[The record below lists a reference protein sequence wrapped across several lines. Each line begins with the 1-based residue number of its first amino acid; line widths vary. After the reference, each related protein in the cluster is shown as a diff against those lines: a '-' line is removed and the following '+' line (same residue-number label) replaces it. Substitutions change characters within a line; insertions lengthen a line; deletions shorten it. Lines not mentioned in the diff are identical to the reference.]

1 MEKTKKIIFIRHGKA
16 AMAGQDHE
24 RELDED
30 GIIQAGSLK
39 KKLIDLG
46 LKNTKVYSSP
56 FKRAIQTI
64 EPFLAETNSNKAII
78 TPNLEEIHMP
88 KDDKLS
94 KHQIIEKMWEDE
106 SFKVG
111 NGISHSDHFNK
122 IKPFLNEVF
131 EKFKSEN
138 EDIIVITHGVLIGII
153 LKFFFKINFGFN
165 DWKKMTMPDIY
176 MLNYDADNN
185 FIEMKRNN
193 NNIER
198 IFSI

>member
-1 MEKTKKIIFIRHGKA
+1 MKKIVLIRHGKA
-16 AMAGQDHE
+16 AMAGKDHE

-30 GIIQAGSLK
+30 GIIQASSLK
-39 KKLIDLG
+39 NKLIELG
-46 LKNTKVYSSP
+46 LNNAKIYTSP

-64 EPFLAETNSNKAII
+64 KPFAEANKNVTISEQKE
-78 TPNLEEIHMP
+78 LEEIHMP
-88 KDDKLS
+88 KDDKLT

-131 EKFKSEN
+131 EKFKSKN

-176 MLNYDADNN
+176 MLNYDTDNN
-185 FIEMKRNN
+185 FIEMKRDN

>member
-1 MEKTKKIIFIRHGKA
+1 MKKIVFIRHGKA

-30 GIIQAGSLK
+30 GIIQANSLK
-39 KKLIDLG
+39 KKLIELG

-56 FKRAIQTI
+56 FKRAVQTI
-64 EPFLAETNSNKAII
+64 EPFLAEKKNNKAIV

-88 KDDKLS
+88 KDEKLS

-106 SFKVG
+106 LFKVG
-111 NGISHSDHFNK
+111 NGISHSEHFNK
-122 IKPFLNEVF
+122 IKPFLDQVFNE
-131 EKFKSEN
+131 FKSEN
-138 EDIIVITHGVLIGII
+138 EDIIMITHGVLIGII
-153 LKFFFKINFGFN
+153 LKFFFSIKFGFN

-176 MLNYDADNN
+176 MLNFDKDNN
-185 FIEMKRNN
+185 FIEMKRDN

>member
-1 MEKTKKIIFIRHGKA
+1 MKEIKKIIFIRHGKA

-30 GIIQAGSLK
+30 GIIQVGSLK

-46 LKNTKVYSSP
+46 LKNIKVYSSP

-64 EPFLAETNSNKAII
+64 EPFLAETSNNKTII
-78 TPNLEEIHMP
+78 TSDLEEIHMP

-176 MLNYDADNN
+176 MLNYNADNT

-193 NNIER
+193 DNIER

>member
-1 MEKTKKIIFIRHGKA
+1 MDKTKKIIFIRHGKA

-64 EPFLAETNSNKAII
+64 EPFLAETSSNKATI
-78 TPNLEEIHMP
+78 TPDLEEIHMP

-106 SFKVG
+106 FFKVG

-176 MLNYDADNN
+176 MLSFDKDNN

>member
-1 MEKTKKIIFIRHGKA
+1 MKKIVFIRHGKA

-30 GIIQAGSLK
+30 GIIQANSLK
-39 KKLIDLG
+39 KKIIELG
-46 LKNTKVYSSP
+46 LKNTKIYSSP
-56 FKRAIQTI
+56 FKRAVQTI
-64 EPFLAETNSNKAII
+64 EPFLSDKNSNKVII
-78 TPNLEEIHMP
+78 TADLEEIHMP
-88 KDDKLS
+88 KDEKLS

-106 SFKVG
+106 LFKVG
-111 NGISHSDHFNK
+111 NGISHSEHFNK
-122 IKPFLNEVF
+122 IKPFLDEVF
-131 EKFKSEN
+131 NKFKNEN
-138 EDIIVITHGVLIGII
+138 EDIIMITHGVLIGII
-153 LKFFFKINFGFN
+153 LKFFFDIKFGFN

-176 MLNYDADNN
+176 MLSFDKDNN

>member
-1 MEKTKKIIFIRHGKA
+1 MKKIVFIRHGKA

-30 GIIQAGSLK
+30 GIIQANSLK
-39 KKLIDLG
+39 MKLIELG

-56 FKRAIQTI
+56 FKRAVQTI
-64 EPFLAETNSNKAII
+64 DPFLSEKNGNKAII
-78 TPNLEEIHMP
+78 TNDLEEIHMP
-88 KDDKLS
+88 KDEKLS

-106 SFKVG
+106 LFKVG
-111 NGISHSDHFNK
+111 NGISHSEHYNK
-122 IKPFLNEVF
+122 IKPFLDEVF
-131 EKFKSEN
+131 NKFKSEN
-138 EDIIVITHGVLIGII
+138 EDIIMITHGVLIGII
-153 LKFFFKINFGFN
+153 LKFFFDIKFGFN

-176 MLNYDADNN
+176 MLSFDKDNN
-185 FIEMKRNN
+185 FIEMKRDN